1 MNDNKIIIGLVG
13 DLAAGKGT
21 FCSYV
26 QEKHGA
32 HTYRF
37 SNILRDLL
45 TRLYLPL
52 NRTNLQDISTLLRER
67 FSQDILSKVIAED
80 VNHDS
85 GSLIAIDGIRRPSD
99 ITYLKEH
106 PGFHLVYITA
116 DQKLR
121 WERMVTRNENT
132 GDAAKTLEEFAKDEQ
147 AEADKLIKD
156 LGSQAE
162 FKITNN
168 AGFPEFY
175 NEIERILTAVGY
187 DSQN

>member
-1 MNDNKIIIGLVG
+1 
-13 DLAAGKGT
+13 
-21 FCSYV
+21 
-26 QEKHGA
+26 
-32 HTYRF
+32 
-37 SNILRDLL
+37 
-45 TRLYLPL
+45 
-52 NRTNLQDISTLLRER
+52 
-67 FSQDILSKVIAED
+67 
-80 VNHDS
+80 
-85 GSLIAIDGIRRPSD
+85 
-99 ITYLKEH
+99 
-106 PGFHLVYITA
+106 
-116 DQKLR
+116 
-121 WERMVTRNENT
+121 MVTRNENT